1 MATPESKE
9 PSWPLRTDDPD
20 HPCMISVRPSH
31 HKNARDMIPVV
42 LDVLSGFM
50 ATEHGA
56 QLLEDGATFFQDV
69 SKGEQDPNADIRL
82 DLPALARIVQ
92 TVTGPGRE
100 VWKFIEN
107 HALPALTTLEVP
119 GHDDY
124 GLFTERVALAAGA
137 ITWHYNENNRV
148 ETQAALKKSVSATSE
163 ALSKKGKAEAPQT
176 ETTQT
181 A

>member
-1 MATPESKE
+1 MPTPESKQ
-9 PSWPLRTDDPD
+9 PFWPLSGDTPEDTVK
-20 HPCMISVRPSH
+20 IYVRPSH
-31 HKNARDMIPVV
+31 HKNARDMIPLV

-50 ATEHGA
+50 TTEHGA
-56 QLLEDGATFFQDV
+56 RLLEDGTSFFQDV
-69 SKGEQDPNADIRL
+69 SKGEEDPNADIRL
-82 DLPALARIVQ
+82 DLPALARIIQV
-92 TVTGPGRE
+92 VTGPGRE
-100 VWKFIEN
+100 VWNFIEN

-119 GHDDY
+119 GHDDF

-137 ITWHYNENNRV
+137 ITWHYNQNNRA
-148 ETQAALKKSVSATSE
+148 ETQASLKKSVSATSE